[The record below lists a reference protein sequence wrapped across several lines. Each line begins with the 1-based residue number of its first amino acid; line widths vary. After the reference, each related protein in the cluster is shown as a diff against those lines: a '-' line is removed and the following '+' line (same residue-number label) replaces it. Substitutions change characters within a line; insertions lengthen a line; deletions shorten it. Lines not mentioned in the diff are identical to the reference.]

1 MQLEIFLKNRSDEI
15 ISESLRNISRAHL
28 HHYEESGILEMQ
40 NRLIALFDHTLACVR
55 CRQLTPMTDYVEQ
68 VAEERFRE
76 GFDLSEVQTAINVL
90 EETMWKVV
98 VNEIPK
104 ENLAEALG
112 LITTIL
118 GIAKDTLACR
128 YVELATHARVRTLN
142 MKELFA

>member
-1 MQLEIFLKNRSDEI
+1 MQVEFFLKSRGDAI
-15 ISESLRNISRAHL
+15 IADSLRNLTRAHL
-28 HHYEESGILEMQ
+28 RHYDESGILETQ
-40 NRLIALFDHTLACVR
+40 TRLTTLFELTIECIAKKQLSFMTNYMEKLA
-55 CRQLTPMTDYVEQ
+55 D
-68 VAEERFRE
+68 ERFRE

-90 EETMWKVV
+90 EETMWKAVAS
-98 VNEIPK
+98 ELPK

-128 YVELATHARVRTLN
+128 YVELATHARVPTLN